1 MSETRIDNLIIEIS
15 ADSSAASSNIDKV
28 SKSLKGLNSAAS
40 GTKNTSKLLK
50 SLSSAIKGFSVTQG
64 LRKAIADVN
73 SYVENVNLFTV
84 SMGKYADEA
93 LAYAKRVESAMGVDI
108 SEFIRNQAIFKNMAD
123 GFGVAEEQAY
133 KLSKGLTAL
142 AYDMSSFYNVNMEE
156 VFQRLQS
163 GVAGEIEPVRRWGI
177 ALDQASMKQWMLQ
190 KGIKANISTMNQ
202 ADKAMVRYNM
212 IVETMANKG
221 AIGDLARTIQTPA
234 NAVRILNQQV
244 TQLSRAFGTLL
255 IPILIKVI
263 PYIQAFVKAVTNAA
277 QAIARLLGIDL
288 DFNVDYSGIT
298 SGIGGMGDAMDDA
311 AKSAK
316 KLKDYTMGFDEL
328 NIIDP
333 NTGSG
338 AGQQIGGAGLG
349 LEALSVWDDSIFDSI
364 NSRVDELAGKM
375 KWLVGLVTAVGVAFA
390 GWKISSWI
398 ASELKAIKG
407 ALTAIAGT
415 KGVSNVLS
423 FFGKHKLGI
432 TLAALAIT
440 AVALALVDLWKNSE
454 TFRSTVTGVL
464 DEIKAAFGR
473 LKDAIWN
480 DMVNPVLEAFGITA
494 GSFSELYSVYVR
506 PIVEKIASALVTGLG
521 GAVVGVIDMFA
532 LAVSTIGT
540 AIGNIA
546 QFIANLAT
554 NAVENI
560 TTMKDQFKALWEQ
573 VKRNTITKVTELKDQ
588 LGNVWDKMIQGFEN
602 LKEGIRTRIDSIKGF
617 FSGLIGQVNAAIRAI
632 EDFLTI
638 DIGNMSI
645 GIDLPE
651 IGDGKKEGIGLKVN
665 KYATGGVLEDGLFT
679 MNHGEIAGRFSNGQ
693 SVVANNQ
700 QIVDGIA
707 DGVYRAMMMAQQGE
721 ESSKPLQVNVYLDG
735 KQISKSVDK
744 YNSSRGVSIMG
755 NGLGYNF

>member
-15 ADSSAASSNIDKV
+15 ADSSAASSSIDKV
-28 SKSLKGLNSAAS
+28 SKSLKGLNSAAN

-50 SLSSAIKGFSVTQG
+50 SLSSAIKSFSVTQG

-93 LAYAKRVESAMGVDI
+93 MVYAKRVESAMGVDI

-133 KLSKGLTAL
+133 KLSKGLTEL

-234 NAVRILNQQV
+234 NAIRILNQQV

-328 NIIDP
+328 NIINPD
-333 NTGSG
+333 TGSG
-338 AGQQIGGAGLG
+338 TGQQIGGASLG

-375 KWLVGLVTAVGVAFA
+375 EWLVGPVTAVGVAFA

-398 ASELKAIKG
+398 ASELTAISD
-407 ALTAIAGT
+407 ALIAIAGV

-423 FFGKHKLGI
+423 FFGTHKLGI
-432 TLAALAIT
+432 ALAALAIA
-440 AVALALVDLWKNSE
+440 AVALALVDLWENSE
-454 TFRSTVTGVL
+454 TFRNKVKEVIGEIQVAFDNLKQAVWDHMVT
-464 DEIKAAFGR
+464 
-473 LKDAIWN
+473 
-480 DMVNPVLEAFGITA
+480 PVLEAFGITA
-494 GSFSELYSVYVR
+494 GSFKDLYTTHIR
-506 PIVEKIASALVTGLG
+506 PIVEKIATVFIEILG
-521 GAVVGVIDMFA
+521 GAIVATLEFFTGLVTHVGEAM
-532 LAVSTIGT
+532 
-540 AIGNIA
+540 GNVA
-546 QFIANLAT
+546 QFIANMAT
-554 NAVENI
+554 AGVENI
-560 TTMKDQFKALWEQ
+560 TTMKDQFKNLWDQ
-573 VKRNTITKVTELKDQ
+573 VKGNTITKVTELKDG
-588 LGNVWDKMIQGFEN
+588 LKNVWDKILQGFSD
-602 LKEGIRTRIDSIKGF
+602 LRDGIKSRIDSIKEF
-617 FSGLIGQVNAAIRAI
+617 FGELISKVNEAIRAI
-632 EDFLTI
+632 EDFLTV
-638 DIGNMSI
+638 DIGNLSI
-645 GIDLPE
+645 GVNLPE
-651 IGDGKKEGIGLKVN
+651 IGSGEKFGLKVE
-665 KYATGGVLEDGLFT
+665 KYATGGFLEDGLFT
-679 MNHGEIAGRFSNGQ
+679 MNHGEIAGKFSNGQ

-707 DGVYRAMMMAQQGE
+707 DGVYRAMMQAQGE

-744 YNSSRGVSIMG
+744 YNNSRGVSIMG

>member
-1 MSETRIDNLIIEIS
+1 MSETRIDNLVIEIS

-50 SLSSAIKGFSVTQG
+50 SLSSAIKSFSVTQA

-93 LAYAKRVESAMGVDI
+93 MSYAKKVENAMGVDI

-133 KLSKGLTAL
+133 KLSKGLTEL

-190 KGIKANISTMNQ
+190 KGIEANISTMNQ

-234 NAVRILNQQV
+234 NAIRILNQQV

-328 NIIDP
+328 NIINPD
-333 NTGSG
+333 TGSG

-349 LEALSVWDDSIFDSI
+349 LEALSVWDDSIFDGI

-440 AVALALVDLWKNSE
+440 AVALALVDLWENSE
-454 TFRSTVTGVL
+454 TFRNTVTGVL

-473 LKDAIWN
+473 LKDAVWN
-480 DMVNPVLEAFGITA
+480 DMINPLLEAFGITA
-494 GSFSELYSVYVR
+494 GSFSELYSQYVR
-506 PIVEKIASALVTGLG
+506 PVVEKIASALVIGLG
-521 GAVVGVIDMFA
+521 GAVVGVLDLFT

-546 QFIANLAT
+546 QFIANFAT

-560 TTMKDQFKALWEQ
+560 ATMKDQFRMLWEQ
-573 VKRNTITKVTELKDQ
+573 IKRNTVTKATELKNQ
-588 LGNVWDKMIQGFEN
+588 LGDIWDKVVYGFDK
-602 LKEGIRTRIDSIKGF
+602 LKEGIRSRIDSIKGF
-617 FSGLIGQVNAAIRAI
+617 FGDLISKINEAIRAI

-638 DIGNMSI
+638 DIGNTSI

-651 IGDGKKEGIGLKVN
+651 IGSGDKLGLKVE

-679 MNHGEIAGRFSNGQ
+679 MNHGEIAGKFSNGQ

-744 YNSSRGVSIMG
+744 YNNSRGVSIMG
-755 NGLGYNF
+755 NSLGYNF

>member
-50 SLSSAIKGFSVTQG
+50 SLSGAIKSFSVTQG

-93 LAYAKRVESAMGVDI
+93 MAYAKRVENAMGVDI

-133 KLSKGLTAL
+133 KLSKGLTEL

-190 KGIKANISTMNQ
+190 KGIEANISTMNQ

-212 IVETMANKG
+212 IVEAMANKG

-234 NAVRILNQQV
+234 NAIRILNQQV

-316 KLKDYTMGFDEL
+316 ELKDYTMGFDEL
-328 NIIDP
+328 NIINPD
-333 NTGSG
+333 TGSG

-375 KWLVGLVTAVGVAFA
+375 EWLVGLVTAVGVAFA

-398 ASELKAIKG
+398 ASELEAISD
-407 ALTAIAGT
+407 ALTAIAGV

-423 FFGKHKLGI
+423 FFGTHKLGI
-432 TLAALAIT
+432 ALAALAIA
-440 AVALALVDLWKNSE
+440 AVALALVDLWENSE

-473 LKDAIWN
+473 LKDAVWDN
-480 DMVNPVLEAFGITA
+480 MVNPILEAFGITA
-494 GSFSELYSVYVR
+494 DSFSGLYEEHIR
-506 PIVEKIASALVTGLG
+506 PIVEKAATILIEVLG
-521 GAVVGVIDMFA
+521 GAITATLDFFSGMAEIVGGA
-532 LAVSTIGT
+532 LENVLTFIKNFVT
-540 AIGNIA
+540 AG
-546 QFIANLAT
+546 
-554 NAVENI
+554 VENV
-560 TTMKDQFKALWEQ
+560 TSMRDQFKALWGQ
-573 VKRNTITKVTELKDQ
+573 IKRNTVTKVTELKDQ
-588 LGNVWDKMIQGFEN
+588 LGDIWDKVVDGFDK
-602 LKEGIRTRIDSIKGF
+602 LKEGIRSRIDSIKGF
-617 FSGLIGQVNAAIRAI
+617 FGDFITKINEAILAV

-638 DIGNMSI
+638 DIGNTSI

-651 IGDGKKEGIGLKVN
+651 IGNGKKEGIGLKVN

-744 YNSSRGVSIMG
+744 YNNSRGVSIMG